1 MSRGGPLDRTSSR
14 VTIAEIAEHAGVSVP
29 TVSKVLNGR
38 SDVAEATRRRVQ
50 QVMADRGYQRRKPS
64 ARRRVGLIDMVLPG
78 LDSPWVVEL
87 LRGAETEARR
97 AASQIV
103 LTSADDGPAGDR
115 QWLDR
120 LAARRSD
127 GLVLVV
133 SEPAPEALEQLTALH
148 MPVVLLDPV
157 GGSDP
162 AFATVGATN
171 WAGGLS
177 AVEHLV
183 ALGHRRIGVVSGR
196 PQLVCSQERVEGY
209 RAALGRAGIPV
220 DETLVHFGDF
230 RPDGGRLGARAMLDT
245 ADPPTAIFAGSDM
258 QAVGVYQEAAI
269 RGLRIPEDLSVVG
282 FDDIAFCEH
291 MSPKLTTVRQP
302 LSRMAAEAVRLV
314 LAAGDDGMPGP
325 PPRVELATNL
335 VLREST
341 GPAPEKH

>member
-1 MSRGGPLDRTSSR
+1 
-14 VTIAEIAEHAGVSVP
+14 VTIAEIAEQAGVSVP

-38 SDVAEATRRRVQ
+38 SDVAEATRLRVQ
-50 QVMADRGYQRRKPS
+50 RVMADRGYQRRKPG
-64 ARRRVGLIDMVLPG
+64 ALRRVGLVDMVLPT
-78 LDSPWVVEL
+78 LDSPWVVEV
-87 LRGAETEARR
+87 LRGAEAEARR
-97 AASQIV
+97 AGAQVV
-103 LTSADDGPAGDR
+103 LTSAENGPAGDR

-133 SEPAPEALEQLTALH
+133 SEAAPEAVEQLAALH
-148 MPVVLLDPV
+148 TPIVLLDPV
-157 GGSDP
+157 GGSHP
-162 AFATVGATN
+162 SFATVGATN

-183 ALGHRRIGVVSGR
+183 SLGHRRIGVISGR

-220 DETLVHFGDF
+220 DEDLVHFGDF
-230 RPDGGRLGARAMLDT
+230 RPLGGRQGAQQMLDL

-258 QAVGVYQEAAI
+258 QAVGVYQEAAA

-282 FDDIAFCEH
+282 FDDIAFCEY
-291 MSPKLTTVRQP
+291 MTPQLTTVRQP
-302 LSRMAAEAVRLV
+302 LARMASEAVRLV
-314 LAAGDDGMPGP
+314 LAAEDTTRATGAP
-325 PPRVELATNL
+325 PPRVELATHL

-341 GPAPEKH
+341 GPTPH

>member
-1 MSRGGPLDRTSSR
+1 

-50 QVMADRGYQRRKPS
+50 QVMADRGYRRRKPNT
-64 ARRRVGLIDMVLPG
+64 RRRVGLVDMVLPG
-78 LDSPWVVEL
+78 LDSPWVVEV
-87 LRGAETEARR
+87 LRGAEAEARKSG
-97 AASQIV
+97 AQIV
-103 LTSADDGPAGDR
+103 LTSCDDGPAGDR

-133 SEPAPEALEQLTALH
+133 SEPAPETVEQLAALH
-148 MPVVLLDPV
+148 TPVVLLDPV

-162 AFATVGATN
+162 SFATVGATN

-177 AVEHLV
+177 AVEYLIS
-183 ALGHRRIGVVSGR
+183 LGHRRIGIVSGR

-230 RPDGGRLGARAMLDT
+230 RPRGGRLGAQAMLDA

-258 QAVGVYQEAAI
+258 QAVGVYREAVA

-291 MSPKLTTVRQP
+291 MTPQLTTVRQP
-302 LSRMAAEAVRLV
+302 LGRMAAEAVRLV
-314 LAAGDDGMPGP
+314 LAAGEGGFATGP
-325 PPRVELATNL
+325 PPRVELATHL

-341 GPAPEKH
+341 GPAPR

>member
-1 MSRGGPLDRTSSR
+1 

-50 QVMADRGYQRRKPS
+50 QVMADRGYQRRKPG
-64 ARRRVGLIDMVLPG
+64 ATRKVGLVDMVLPG
-78 LDSPWVVEL
+78 LDSPWVVEV
-87 LRGAETEARR
+87 LRGAEAEARR
-97 AASQIV
+97 SGAQIV
-103 LTSADDGPAGDR
+103 LTSAEDGPAGDR

-133 SEPAPEALEQLTALH
+133 SEPAPEALEQLRALH
-148 MPVVLLDPV
+148 TPVVLLDLV

-183 ALGHRRIGVVSGR
+183 GLGHRRIGVISGL

-230 RPDGGRLGARAMLDT
+230 RPAGGRLGAQAMLDT

-258 QAVGVYQEAAI
+258 QAVGVYQEAAA
-269 RGLRIPEDLSVVG
+269 RGLRIPEDISVVG

-291 MSPKLTTVRQP
+291 MTPKLTTVRQP
-302 LSRMAAEAVRLV
+302 LGRMAAEAVRLV
-314 LAAGDDGMPGP
+314 LASGDDGLPGP

-335 VLREST
+335 VIREST
-341 GPAPEKH
+341 GPAPA